1 MGRTIGAMVGVVGE
15 RGNSSP
21 WIACDIVVSDG
32 RTSTNDPA
40 EPPEPALPPRP
51 GLREA
56 GAALRVPVFR
66 RFWIGALVSNSGSWM
81 QNVSVPF
88 VLYQLT
94 ESAAWVGLASF
105 AQFLPAVFFGPLGGS
120 FADRFPRRS
129 VLLVAQTAMALIAI
143 ALWALW
149 SSGTAQPWSII
160 ALVALLGAVS
170 GIAIGSW
177 QAFVSEL
184 VPRHLLLNA
193 VTLNSA
199 QFNGARAFGPALGG
213 LVLATLGPSGAFA
226 LNAVSFVAVL
236 GALASIPGRPA
247 AIDPAAERPSVL
259 GETRE
264 TIGYIRRMPGI
275 AACVLVVAAVGFL
288 GSPVFPLLVVF
299 AEEVFR
305 VSDSLYGLLG
315 AALGIGGIIATPF
328 IAGRGSGLLRSRLA
342 GGGLAVYAVSLVAFA
357 LSPVFP
363 LAVVALIGAGG
374 AYLAVSSTLNT
385 TIQVQVAEE
394 RRGKVLALYVMGLT
408 SSYPLGSLVQGAIA
422 DQIGV
427 RAVTALA
434 GTLLAGV
441 WWSLRS
447 LGRFELMDA
456 DPQAVDDRGREETD

>member
-1 MGRTIGAMVGVVGE
+1 MTA
-15 RGNSSP
+15 P
-21 WIACDIVVSDG
+21 SD
-32 RTSTNDPA
+32 T
-40 EPPEPALPPRP
+40 PPSAPRRP

-56 GAALRVPVFR
+56 GAAFAIPEFR

-94 ESAAWVGLASF
+94 ESATWVGVASF
-105 AQFLPAVFFGPLGGS
+105 AQFFPAVLMGPLGGS
-120 FADRFPRRS
+120 IADRFSRRS
-129 VLLVAQTAMALIAI
+129 VLLVAQTTMAAIAV

-149 SSGTAQPWSII
+149 SSGAAAPWSIT
-160 ALVALLGAVS
+160 ALVALLGATS

-184 VPRHLLLNA
+184 VPRRLLLNA

-226 LNAVSFVAVL
+226 LNALSFVAVL

-247 AIDPAAERPSVL
+247 AIDPSVERRSVL

-264 TIGYIRRMPGI
+264 TISYIRGMPGI
-275 AACVLVVAAVGFL
+275 AACVVVVASIGFL
-288 GSPVFPLLVVF
+288 GSPVFPLLAVF
-299 AEEVFR
+299 AEEVFG

-315 AALGIGGIIATPF
+315 AALGIGGVLATPF
-328 IAGRGSGLLRSRLA
+328 VAGRGSGMLRSALA
-342 GGGLAVYAVSLVAFA
+342 GRGLVVYAVSLVAFA

-363 LAVVALIGAGG
+363 LAVVALAVAGG
-374 AYLAVSSTLNT
+374 AYLAVASTLNT
-385 TIQVQVAEE
+385 TIQIQVAEE

-408 SSYPLGSLVQGAIA
+408 SSYPIGSLVQGAVA
-422 DQIGV
+422 DVVGV
-427 RAVTALA
+427 RAVTAV
-434 GTLLAGV
+434 AGV
-441 WWSLRS
+441 GLALVWVRIRMS
-447 LGRFELMDA
+447 GRFQMMDRA
-456 DPQAVDDRGREETD
+456 GDDDLA

>member
-1 MGRTIGAMVGVVGE
+1 MSA
-15 RGNSSP
+15 P
-21 WIACDIVVSDG
+21 SD
-32 RTSTNDPA
+32 T
-40 EPPEPALPPRP
+40 PPSAPRRP

-56 GAALRVPVFR
+56 GAAFKVPEFR

-94 ESAAWVGLASF
+94 ESATWVGTASF
-105 AQFLPAVFFGPLGGS
+105 AQFFPAVLFGPLGGS
-120 FADRFPRRS
+120 IADRYPRRS
-129 VLLVAQTAMALIAI
+129 VLLVAQAAMAAIAL

-149 SSGTAQPWSII
+149 SSGHAEPWSITV
-160 ALVALLGAVS
+160 LVALLGATS

-184 VPRHLLLNA
+184 VPRDLLLNA

-213 LVLATLGPSGAFA
+213 VVLATLGPSGAFA

-247 AIDPAAERPSVL
+247 AIDPDAERSSVL

-264 TIGYIRRMPGI
+264 TIAYIRTMPGI
-275 AACVLVVAAVGFL
+275 TACVVVVASVGVL
-288 GSPVFPLLVVF
+288 GSPVFPLLAVF
-299 AEEVFR
+299 AEEVFA
-305 VSDSLYGLLG
+305 VGDSLYGLLG
-315 AALGIGGIIATPF
+315 AALGIGGVLATPLV
-328 IAGRGSGLLRSRLA
+328 AGRGSGMLRSVLA
-342 GGGLAVYAVSLVAFA
+342 GRGLVLYAASLVVFA

-363 LAVVALIGAGG
+363 MAVVSLAVAGG
-374 AYLAVSSTLNT
+374 AYLAVASTLNT

-408 SSYPLGSLVQGAIA
+408 SSYPIGSLVQGAIA
-422 DQIGV
+422 DVVGV
-427 RAVTALA
+427 RAVTAV
-434 GTLLAGV
+434 AGV
-441 WWSLRS
+441 GLILVWARIRTS
-447 LGRFELMDA
+447 GRFSMMDRLG
-456 DPQAVDDRGREETD
+456 DDDLG